1 MPSVV
6 VWPGTHQTHRPSRA
20 RLEVCN
26 AFGVG
31 VILAVNAGSTGVKL
45 HLVDDREGVTVVRS
59 LDAMP
64 HGLEAVG
71 HRIVHG
77 GPDLTA
83 PVVIDDRVAAELEE
97 AGALAPLH
105 SGPALHLVE
114 EARVRLPGVRHVAVF
129 DTGFHAGMPDE
140 ATTYALSSAWREAG
154 VRRYGFHGL
163 SAGWAAARAQE
174 LLGRPV
180 AGLRL
185 VVCHLGGGASA
196 TAVRDGRSIDTT
208 MGLTPLEGLVMAT
221 RAGSIDPAAP
231 LHMIIRRGLSPEE
244 AERQLEEESG
254 LLGLCGTADMRQV
267 ESRAEAGDAQ
277 ARRALAVYDH
287 RLAAGVA
294 AMTASL
300 GGLDALVFTGGVG
313 EGSARVRTAAV
324 ARLAFLGVALDEV
337 RNRAVDGDT
346 DLSAP
351 GARVGTLVVRSR
363 EELAIA
369 RAVRGILTADQSDE
383 EGR

>member
-1 MPSVV
+1 
-6 VWPGTHQTHRPSRA
+6 
-20 RLEVCN
+20 
-26 AFGVG
+26 VG
-31 VILAVNAGSTGVKL
+31 VVLAINAGSTGVKL
-45 HLVDDREGVTVVRS
+45 RLVDGRERVTAVGS
-59 LDAMP
+59 LDAVP
-64 HGLEAVG
+64 DGLEAVG
-71 HRIVHG
+71 HRIVYG
-77 GPDLTA
+77 GPNLTA
-83 PVVIDDRVAAELEE
+83 PILIDRRVEAELEK

-105 SGPALHLVE
+105 SGAALRLVE
-114 EARVRLPGVRHVAVF
+114 EARRRLPGVRHVAVF

-140 ATTYALSSAWREAG
+140 AATYALPPAWRQAG

-163 SAGWAAARAQE
+163 SAGWAAARAPE
-174 LLGRPV
+174 LLARPPS
-180 AGLRL
+180 GLRL

-221 RAGSIDPAAP
+221 RAGSIDPAAA

-267 ESRAEAGDAQ
+267 ESRAEAGDAA
-277 ARRALAVYDH
+277 ARRALDVYDH
-287 RLAAGVA
+287 RLAGGVA

-313 EGSARVRTAAV
+313 EGSARVRAAAA
-324 ARLAFLGVALDEV
+324 ARLAFLGMALDED
-337 RNRAVDGDT
+337 RNRAADGDA
-346 DLSAP
+346 DVSAA
-351 GARVGTLVVRSR
+351 GAKVHTLVVRSR

-369 RAVRGILTADQSDE
+369 RAVRGILATHPSDE
-383 EGR
+383 EGPR